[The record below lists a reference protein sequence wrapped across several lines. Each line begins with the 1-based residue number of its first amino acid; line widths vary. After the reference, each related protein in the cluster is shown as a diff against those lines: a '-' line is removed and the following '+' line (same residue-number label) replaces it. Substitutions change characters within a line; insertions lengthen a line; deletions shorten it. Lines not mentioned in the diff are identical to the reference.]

1 MLSYK
6 IKPTVHFFY
15 FSYGFIHSK
24 SRNRLE
30 TNRAGKLTY
39 LASNNKLIG
48 INDNFNHLT
57 KKSNIVDESN
67 DSDSSDDDLDDI
79 EIFAYEEEAVAETNI
94 Y

>member
-1 MLSYK
+1 M
-6 IKPTVHFFY
+6 
-15 FSYGFIHSK
+15 
-24 SRNRLE
+24 
-30 TNRAGKLTY
+30 
-39 LASNNKLIG
+39 
-48 INDNFNHLT
+48 T